1 MSQLSDVLTY
11 MKTVGPITSHQ
22 AIDMFGATRLSAIIY
37 DIKKKGYNIESP
49 LIPVKNR
56 YGKTVYVSS
65 YSLEKK

>member
-1 MSQLSDVLTY
+1 MSQLSDVLEY
-11 MKTVGPITSHQ
+11 MQTKGSITSMD
-22 AIDMFGATRLSAIIY
+22 AIEMFGATRMSAIIY
-37 DIKKKGYNIESP
+37 DIKKKGYNVESP